1 LLEDWKDKSLNFWDN
16 QANPIYKI
24 KTGKVPYIDRSS
36 VESVVSD
43 YLALPFRAQAID
55 RFLVRV
61 LVAMELYAYGDEML
75 NEKTFGLFPARS
87 PLKQRHA
94 LLAYL
99 RGQLANGVLFGGIG
113 ASALWA
119 SSSGWISE
127 SAVGWIVG
135 ICIFLFFLFGAIGT
149 FALPFV
155 WYKQGEARRR
165 VLNLLSSSYLA
176 AYPQPHRPGR
186 RWSRP

>member
-1 LLEDWKDKSLNFWDN
+1 LLSFVTGIYRVFNAVTNVIPKDLLLQSTKCRTDCRDLRDN
-16 QANPIYKI
+16 
-24 KTGKVPYIDRSS
+24 IDA
-36 VESVVSD
+36 VTV
-43 YLALPFRAQAID
+43 
-55 RFLVRV
+55 FL
-61 LVAMELYAYGDEML
+61 DH
-75 NEKTFGLFPARS
+75 ARE
-87 PLKQRHA
+87 PTH
-94 LLAYL
+94 
-99 RGQLANGVLFGGIG
+99 
-113 ASALWA
+113 WA